1 MHVLHPQFTIG
12 KVAERVHQTCFSQ
25 TDGLDLRTGEH
36 NARSI
41 GIYHFIIECGALIFN
56 IYRSL
61 FHKINQFSTTVSL
74 LNMNSITA
82 GQAINKIEERMVNLK
97 RSFSAIFIRIA
108 LPSHTTYTI

>member
-41 GIYHFIIECGALIFN
+41 GIYQFIIECGTLILIFTGACF
-56 IYRSL
+56 I
-61 FHKINQFSTTVSL
+61 K
-74 LNMNSITA
+74 SI
-82 GQAINKIEERMVNLK
+82 
-97 RSFSAIFIRIA
+97 SSA
-108 LPSHTTYTI
+108 LPSAY